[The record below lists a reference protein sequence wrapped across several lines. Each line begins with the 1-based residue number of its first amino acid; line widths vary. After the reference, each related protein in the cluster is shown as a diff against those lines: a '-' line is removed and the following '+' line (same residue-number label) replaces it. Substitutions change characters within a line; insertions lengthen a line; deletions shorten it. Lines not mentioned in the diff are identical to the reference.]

1 MCRRSLTES
10 EAVEKPTEDSKRG
23 DPDAAFK
30 TAPVKIDQTYAT
42 PTETHNPIELHAS
55 VADFDGQNFTLYETT
70 QAVCNSQDV
79 MAQMLGVPMENVRVI
94 SRFLGSGFGGQAVA
108 VAACD

>member
-1 MCRRSLTES
+1 LSRLTAAANAVVVTYEAAPMNVSTKFKES
-10 EAVEKPTEDSKRG
+10 EATEKPNEDSKRG

-30 TAPVKIDQTYAT
+30 TAAVKVDQTYAT

-70 QAVCNSQDV
+70 QAVCNAQDV
-79 MAQMLGVPMENVRVI
+79 MAQMLGVPVRTCV
-94 SRFLGSGFGGQAVA
+94 
-108 VAACD
+108 